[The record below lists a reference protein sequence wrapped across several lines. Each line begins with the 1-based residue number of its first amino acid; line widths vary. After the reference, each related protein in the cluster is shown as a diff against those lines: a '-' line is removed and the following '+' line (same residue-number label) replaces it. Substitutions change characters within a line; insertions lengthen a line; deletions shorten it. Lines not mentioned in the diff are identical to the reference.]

1 MNRRSGLAAILVAY
15 AVWGLFPVYWRAL
28 GGIDAT
34 ELLALRLVLTA
45 LSCLPLLPLR
55 RSWPDFRAAWRRP
68 PVLWGCL
75 AAALLLAANWFAFI
89 WAVNNGRV
97 MESSLGY
104 FLCPLFSVLLG
115 RFVEKES
122 MGPAR
127 WAAVALA
134 AAGVGVIVA
143 QAGVVPVAGL
153 VIALTWGGYGLL
165 KKRSPL
171 GPVTGL
177 TIESLLLT
185 PPAVLGLLGM
195 AAQAPLTVLASP
207 PPVLLVLLCAGL
219 VTALPLIAF
228 AYGAQRVPLSTL
240 GMGQYLVPSAH
251 FGLAILYGEPVN
263 RAILG
268 GFALIWLGLALY
280 SGNALTRRAALPE

>member
-1 MNRRSGLAAILVAY
+1 MNSRSGLAAILLAY

-28 GGIDAT
+28 SGIDAT

-55 RSWPDFRAAWRRP
+55 RSWPDFRAAWGRPAVLRR
-68 PVLWGCL
+68 CL
-75 AAALLLAANWFAFI
+75 LAALLLATNWFAFI
-89 WAVNNGRV
+89 WAVNNNRV

-104 FLCPLFSVLLG
+104 FLCPLFSVVLG
-115 RFVEKES
+115 RFLEREPLSPV
-122 MGPAR
+122 R
-127 WAAVALA
+127 WTAVALA

-143 QAGVVPVAGL
+143 QAGTVPVAAL
-153 VIALTWGGYGLL
+153 VIALTWGGYGLM

-177 TIESLLLT
+177 ALESALLT
-185 PPAVLGLLGM
+185 PPAILLLLGM
-195 AAQAPLTVLASP
+195 AARAPLTLTEAT
-207 PPVLLVLLCAGL
+207 PPVLLVLAFAGA
-219 VTALPLIAF
+219 VTALPLIWF

-263 RAILG
+263 RAILA

-280 SGNALTRRAALPE
+280 SGNALTRRAALPK